1 VARWNTHRRN
11 GIVVAAAA
19 AAAARQLG
27 GEGQREPWLVRR
39 RAAAPLLSRGSRR
52 GLLIVARGVGAGRR
66 RPRTLVHL
74 QAVVAHLSEEAQQL
88 TVRYEG
94 RTKVIDLADAAVS
107 TTLRVRSTPP
117 IIKRM
122 YEQGDR
128 VEIYS
133 ESKQAWMAGMVVAV
147 DGRKIMVQY

>member
-1 VARWNTHRRN
+1 VRQHRFS
-11 GIVVAAAA
+11 
-19 AAAARQLG
+19 LG
-27 GEGQREPWLVRR
+27 EAVEVFSSSLGEWV
-39 RAAAPLLSRGSRR
+39 
-52 GLLIVARGVGAGRR
+52 
-66 RPRTLVHL
+66 